1 MDSSNFYVLAAAGGL
16 VVLHA
21 SQVQP
26 KNTSSVLIANLLGIA
41 FATIAYWACGFAFA
55 LGSGPK
61 STTNTNLFLSYD
73 RFFLMDATADDMN
86 RFVDSLC
93 LLLLVIVI
101 CNSGFLARMRCWIYP
116 IIIIIIAGFL
126 YPCAY
131 HWVYTDN
138 GWLTD
143 GIEINFNI
151 GGVTGQHKLL
161 YVDEGMVGVLHIFG
175 GTCALIGTIII
186 GTRKERKDKKFAALG
201 GNLNP
206 LIVVG
211 GILALVGLIAKNAT
225 VTNSITVDTKTYLT
239 KYLDKVPG
247 ATDIAMYKSL
257 AFLNTML
264 SAQASAI
271 IAFTLKRT
279 KVCGDPS
286 GTKALI
292 NGALAGVVGVSCAPH
307 QYHPYAGFVIGV
319 VSGLAYTAWTA
330 LFHCC
335 RIDDPT
341 DSAAVHLGAGI
352 WGALAGPIFRKDAGI
367 IVAEASTYKLN
378 MFGWQML
385 GALAIFVWAGLTL
398 FLIFVPFLLCRIATY
413 KETDIQQGLDVFE
426 LDDPA
431 FPDKSQYSVN
441 GDTEHMISDV
451 IPGSLPGSYV
461 NKTYENPAAM
471 QQHIWEQPDQ
481 DWRLAQY

>member
-1 MDSSNFYVLAAAGGL
+1 MGDSSNFYVLAAAGGL

-55 LGSGPK
+55 IGSGPN
-61 STTNTNLFLSYD
+61 SANNNLFLSYH
-73 RFFLMDATADDMN
+73 RFFLMEANAGEMKQ
-86 RFVDSLC
+86 FVDSLC

-116 IIIIIIAGFL
+116 IIIIIIAGLL
-126 YPCAY
+126 YPCCY
-131 HWVYTDN
+131 HWVYTN
-138 GWLTD
+138 KGWLKA

-151 GGVTGQHKLL
+151 DNTGVKQHKLL
-161 YVDEGMVGVLHIFG
+161 YVDEGMVGVIHIFG

-211 GILALVGLIAKNAT
+211 GVLALVGLIAKNAG
-225 VTNSITVDTKTYLT
+225 VTNTITDNTGKGLT
-239 KYLDKVPG
+239 KYLDKTPLD
-247 ATDIAMYKSL
+247 ATMYQSL

-279 KVCGDPS
+279 KICGDPS

-367 IVAEASTYKLN
+367 I
-378 MFGWQML
+378 
-385 GALAIFVWAGLTL
+385 L
-398 FLIFVPFLLCRIATY
+398 FIIFVPFLICRIATY

-471 QQHIWEQPDQ
+471 QQQMWEQPDQ

>member
-1 MDSSNFYVLAAAGGL
+1 MGDSSNFYVMGAAGGL

-26 KNTSSVLIANLLGIA
+26 KNTSSVLIANLLGVA

-55 LGSGPK
+55 IGSGPN
-61 STTNTNLFLSYD
+61 SANNNLFLSYH
-73 RFFLMDATADDMN
+73 RFFLMEANAGEMKQ
-86 RFVDSLC
+86 FVDSLC

-116 IIIIIIAGFL
+116 IIIIIIAGLL
-126 YPCAY
+126 YPCCY
-131 HWVYTDN
+131 HWVYTN
-138 GWLTD
+138 KGWLRA
-143 GIEINFNI
+143 GIEINFSIDNT
-151 GGVTGQHKLL
+151 GVKQHKLL
-161 YVDEGMVGVLHIFG
+161 YVDEGMVGVIHIFG

-211 GILALVGLIAKNAT
+211 GVLALVGLIAKNAG
-225 VTNSITVDTKTYLT
+225 VTNTIKDNTGKSLTNYIDNLTDTTS
-239 KYLDKVPG
+239 
-247 ATDIAMYKSL
+247 MYQSL

-279 KVCGDPS
+279 KICGDPS

-335 RIDDPT
+335 RIDDP
-341 DSAAVHLGAGI
+341 
-352 WGALAGPIFRKDAGI
+352 IFRKDAGI
-367 IVAEASTYKLN
+367 IAAGASNYKLN

-385 GALAIFVWAGLTL
+385 GALAIFVWAGLT
-398 FLIFVPFLLCRIATY
+398 FFIIFVPFLICRIATY
-413 KETDIQQGLDVFE
+413 KETDFQQGLDVFE

-471 QQHIWEQPDQ
+471 QQQMWEQPDQ
-481 DWRLAQY
+481 DWSLAQY